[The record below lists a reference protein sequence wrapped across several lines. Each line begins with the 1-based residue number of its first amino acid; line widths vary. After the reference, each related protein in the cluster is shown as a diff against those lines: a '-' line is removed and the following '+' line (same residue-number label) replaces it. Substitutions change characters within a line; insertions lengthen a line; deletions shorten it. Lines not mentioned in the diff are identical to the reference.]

1 MEVPESEERP
11 LAIVEISTHVSILDF
26 YRIFKCRLTGDVA
39 KGGSQDAKVNVLEP
53 GRSILAKDEVG
64 GTLDQTVGVDLV
76 ASLGQEGVLETSE
89 LDTVVSAGG
98 VGAQGDGLAAG
109 AVAIVDIDIVQLE
122 VLSLD
127 AESGGLI
134 VAQTISLAEAGSDG
148 DLVAAVAGGVAGV
161 TIDGH
166 LSRTGA
172 HEDLLAVCA
181 LINEDTLG
189 SARAGRERV
198 DGSLNGSVVTTAAGD
213 SDTARGSRSAAFC
226 HGKAN
231 KTQAS

>member
-11 LAIVEISTHVSILDF
+11 LAIFEISIPVSILDF
-26 YRIFKCRLTGDVA
+26 YIIFKCRLTGDVA
-39 KGGSQDAKVNVLEP
+39 EGGSQDAKVNVLEP

-109 AVAIVDIDIVQLE
+109 SVAIVDIDIVQLE
-122 VLSLD
+122 VRGLD
-127 AESGGLI
+127 TKSGSLI
-134 VAQTISLAEAGSDG
+134 VAQAISLAETGGDG
-148 DLVAAVAGGVAGV
+148 DLVAAVARGVASV

-166 LSRTGA
+166 LSGTGA

-189 SARAGRERV
+189 SGRAGRERV

-213 SDTARGSRSAAFC
+213 GDTARGSRSAACC